1 MLYNEIKRITWWGE
15 IGAKTGLLFCC
26 HCPFFE
32 YCKISPTKS
41 NKFVRPGENCN
52 ICSLVKFVLLFCS
65 LKIALWLQ
73 DQIYISSYDQKKFVI
88 LSRTHVCCVPVPPVS
103 IHHWSD
109 LHRQHVRKS
118 LVISPVRICKKD
130 ICGQIQKAHTNIE
143 VPVHLEVKREFA
155 LLCKYVVPFH
165 LEWISLN
172 F

>member
-1 MLYNEIKRITWWGE
+1 MKFKKITWWGE
-15 IGAKTGLLFCC
+15 IGAKTGLLLCC
-26 HCPFFE
+26 HSPFFE
-32 YCKISPTKS
+32 YCTISSTKS
-41 NKFVRPGENCN
+41 NKFVRPGEICN
-52 ICSLVKFVLLFCS
+52 LCSLIKFVLLFCS

-73 DQIYISSYDQKKFVI
+73 DLIYKFVRPGEFCNI
-88 LSRTHVCCVPVPPVS
+88 IKNSCFDCVTVPVPPVS

-143 VPVHLEVKREFA
+143 VPVHLEVKREFS
-155 LLCKYVVPFH
+155 LLRKSVVPFH
-165 LEWISLN
+165 LEWIILN

>member
-1 MLYNEIKRITWWGE
+1 MKLKKITWWGE
-15 IGAKTGLLFCC
+15 IGAKTGLLLCC

-32 YCKISPTKS
+32 YCTISPAKS
-41 NKFVRPGENCN
+41 NKFARPQESD
-52 ICSLVKFVLLFCS
+52 ICSLLKFVLLFCS
-65 LKIALWLQ
+65 LKFAMTNYDSKIRF
-73 DQIYISSYDQKKFVI
+73 ISSYDQEKFVI

-130 ICGQIQKAHTNIE
+130 ICGQIQKAHIDIE
-143 VPVHLEVKREFA
+143 VPVHLEVKRESS
-155 LLCKYVVPFH
+155 LLRKSVVPFH